1 MVPTYRFWVLV
12 AIGIPIAALAFSLKV
27 PAIAIAYD
35 VLLVIAAFVT
45 SRLAPSA
52 SSLKVSRVFDPVL
65 SARAWNKIT
74 LRVENDGVEDLRG
87 LIRDEP
93 PAGFDAGDR
102 QFPLEIPAGD
112 SLDFHYTVRP
122 RERGSDAFQGTAV
135 RLKCPLGLVD
145 RQVWIESEQPVR
157 VYPNVL
163 ALKQF
168 DLLTQKGRLRDIG
181 IRRSRTRGI
190 GTEFESIRQYTEGDD
205 YRKIDWKATARKG
218 DIMVRQFEQ
227 ERNQCVLICID
238 VGRHMLSEVNGVRKL
253 DHVLDSLLM
262 IANAANMAGD
272 LVGLLVYADTV
283 RRFLPPRKG
292 REQIG
297 LVIEACH
304 DLVAEPVE
312 SDFSGA
318 MAYLSQRWNRRSL
331 MITFTDCEDPDRAK
345 SLLAAYIPA
354 TRRHLALLCRITDP
368 RIHEVEQQPTLAVR
382 DMYSKAAAAV
392 LTHDSRAALGML
404 SNAGVHVLDAEPQ
417 ELASALVNF
426 YFNVKERG
434 ML

>member
-1 MVPTYRFWVLV
+1 MVPTYRFWALV
-12 AIGIPIAALAFSLKV
+12 ALGIPIAAVAVTLGS
-27 PAIAIAYD
+27 PALAIAYD
-35 VLLVIAAFVT
+35 LALILVAYLT
-45 SRLAPSA
+45 SRMAPDA
-52 SSLKVSRVFDPVL
+52 DNIRISRQFDPVL
-65 SARAWNKIT
+65 SARAWNQIL
-74 LRVENDGVEDLRG
+74 LRIENDGAEDLTGR
-87 LIRDEP
+87 IRDEP

-102 QFPLEIPAGD
+102 QFELHLKPGQQK
-112 SLDFHYTVRP
+112 DFFYPVRP
-122 RERGSDAFQGTAV
+122 RERGADEFRGTAL
-135 RLKCPLGLVD
+135 RLHCPLGLID
-145 RQVWIESEQPVR
+145 RQVWLPTEQPVR

-168 DLLTQKGRLRDIG
+168 DLLSQKGRLRDIG

-218 DIMVRQFEQ
+218 DVMVRQFEQ
-227 ERNQCVLICID
+227 ERNQSVWICID

-262 IANAANMAGD
+262 LANAANVAGD
-272 LVGLLVYADTV
+272 LVGLLVYSDTV

-292 REQIG
+292 REQVG

-312 SDFSGA
+312 SDFAGA

-345 SLLAAYIPA
+345 SLLTAYIPA

-368 RIHEVEQQPTLAVR
+368 RIHEVEAAPTDVVR
-382 DMYSKAAAAV
+382 DMYSKAAAAI
-392 LTHDSRAALGML
+392 LTDDGKKALAML
-404 SNAGVHVLDAEPQ
+404 TAAGVHVLDAEPQ
-417 ELASALVNF
+417 NLASALVNF
-426 YFNVKERG
+426 YFDIKERG
-434 ML
+434 VL